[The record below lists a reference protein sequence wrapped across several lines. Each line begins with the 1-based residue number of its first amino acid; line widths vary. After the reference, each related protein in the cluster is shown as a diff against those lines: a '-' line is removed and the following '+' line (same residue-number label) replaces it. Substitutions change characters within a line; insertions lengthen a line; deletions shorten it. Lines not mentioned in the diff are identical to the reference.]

1 MRIFLTTTEGSDP
14 LVVRLIPQMRA
25 ALGELAPRYSLA
37 DHESRSDAI
46 LFIESGADKFASYA
60 KVLLN
65 LPALTSH
72 PEKCFIY
79 DFTDHPAS
87 FLPGLYTAMPVH
99 RFTLRSMRAIPAS
112 WDDTPDSVFD
122 EAIARAPETPP
133 LLLSFRGFRSSAVRE
148 SLFAAHFDEN
158 RSAIS
163 ETHDWWNFDPGGEA
177 RLKYLAEIRSSCF
190 ALAPRGLGTSTLR
203 LYEIMRLG
211 RPPVILS
218 DDWVPPDD
226 IPWSDFS
233 LGVAEGKVG
242 ELPEILSAFRPWALE
257 MGENARVAWER
268 WCRPGVPLMR
278 YLAQSLE
285 NILLL
290 RGSDFDGRALTEEW
304 SSQRFMWA
312 HRWHPLQRVER
323 SIRNRTLI
331 RDLRRTFW
339 AST

>member
-1 MRIFLTTTEGSDP
+1 MRIFLTTTEGSDS
-14 LVVRLIPQMRA
+14 LVVRLIPQMRR
-25 ALGELAPRYSLA
+25 ALHELAPRYSLA
-37 DHESRSDAI
+37 DDESRSDVI
-46 LFIESGADKFASYA
+46 LFIESGANKFASYV

-65 LPALTSH
+65 QPAFTNH

-87 FLPGLYTAMPVH
+87 FLPGLYTAIPVQ
-99 RFTLRSMRAIPAS
+99 RFTPRSMRAIPAS

-122 EAIARAPETPP
+122 EAIAQAPETPS

-148 SLFAAHFDEN
+148 CLFAAHLNDV

-177 RLKYLAEIRSSCF
+177 RLSYLAEIRSSSF

-218 DDWVPPDD
+218 DDWVPPDG

-233 LGVAEGKVG
+233 LRVAERKVG

-268 WCRPGVPLMR
+268 WCRPGAPLMR

-285 NILLL
+285 NMLLL
-290 RGSDFDGRALTEEW
+290 REPDFDGQTLAEEW
-304 SSQRFMWA
+304 SSQQFLWV
-312 HRWHPLQRVER
+312 HGWHPVQRLTR
-323 SIRNRTLI
+323 SIRRGTLL
-331 RDLRRTFW
+331 RDLRRI
-339 AST
+339 